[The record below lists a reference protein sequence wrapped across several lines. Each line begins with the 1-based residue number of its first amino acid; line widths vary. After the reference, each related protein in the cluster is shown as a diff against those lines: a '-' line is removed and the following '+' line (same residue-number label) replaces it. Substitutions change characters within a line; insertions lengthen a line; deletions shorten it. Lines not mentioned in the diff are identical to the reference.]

1 VNDDF
6 LDMFTALLAAGV
18 EFVVVGAHAL
28 AVHGVPRATGD
39 IDIFVRPT
47 AENAAN
53 VIAALEEFGAPVGA
67 HGVTA
72 EDFATPGT
80 VYQLGLPPRRI
91 DILTGI
97 SGVSF
102 EEAWADRVE
111 AEVGRGVVVSFLGRG
126 ALLRNKQAAGRDQ
139 DLVDA
144 RLLEARKA

>member
-1 VNDDF
+1 
-6 LDMFTALLAAGV
+6 MFEALLDAEV
-18 EFVVVGAHAL
+18 EYIVVGAHAL

-47 AENAAN
+47 ADNAAN
-53 VIAALEEFGAPVGA
+53 VINALEQFGAPVAA

-72 EDFATPGT
+72 EDFARPGT

-91 DILTGI
+91 DLLTAI

-102 EEAWADRVE
+102 DEAWADRVE
-111 AEVGRGVVVSFLGRG
+111 ADVGRGVVVSFLGRG
-126 ALLRNKQAAGRDQ
+126 ALLRNKLAAGRDQ

-144 RLLEARKA
+144 RVLEAKKS